1 MNYTAH
7 LFLAEPTDEHRV
19 GSLLADFTVGPLKIL
34 CKRYS
39 ADIVSGIA
47 HHRTVDRFTDTH
59 ETVLSAVDALAP
71 DFGLYA
77 SIVTDVAFDHF
88 LLKHWRRYTDE
99 SADRFLDG
107 VYRSL
112 AAVSGDFPERFVQVV
127 DGLVERRWLASYI
140 DLESTA
146 YALKRIGMRFSRPTP
161 LADALPGLR
170 RSYPTLERTFLTF
183 FPDLLTYARDPAL
196 LKSCQL

>member
-19 GSLLADFTVGPLKIL
+19 GSLLADFTVGTLETLRERFSP
-34 CKRYS
+34 
-39 ADIVSGIA
+39 DIVSGIA
-47 HHRTVDRFTDTH
+47 HHRAVDRYTDTH
-59 ETVLSAVDALAP
+59 KTVIAAVDALTP

-77 SIVTDVAFDHF
+77 SIVADVAFDHF
-88 LLKHWRRYTDE
+88 LLKHWQCYTDE
-99 SADRFLDG
+99 SSDRFLDCA
-107 VYRSL
+107 YRSL
-112 AAVSGDFPERFVQVV
+112 AAVQGDFPKRFVQVI

-170 RSYPTLERTFLTF
+170 RHYSTLETAFLTF
-183 FPDLLTYARDPAL
+183 FPDLHTYARTPEL
-196 LKSCQL
+196 LKSCQM